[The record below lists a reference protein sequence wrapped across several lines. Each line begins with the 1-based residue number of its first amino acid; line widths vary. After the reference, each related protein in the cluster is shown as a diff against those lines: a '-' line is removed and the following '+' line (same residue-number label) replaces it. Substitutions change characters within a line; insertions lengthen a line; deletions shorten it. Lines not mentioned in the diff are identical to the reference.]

1 MNIQELN
8 DCSIVDIETTGL
20 SPDKDDIIEI
30 GALRVRNN
38 LVVAEFTQ
46 LIKSSKPLSKTVSQ
60 ITGITDD
67 MLADA
72 KELDDTLSD
81 FLRFVDNDTVVGHN
95 IAFDANFISKKCVA
109 YGLDFKNDTY
119 DTLAVCKQE
128 YPDVSH
134 KLEDMIIQLGIKDS
148 GIHHRALADCY
159 HTHSLM
165 TALKNH
171 SALVLEI
178 KPPKQRVLN
187 PITKGLQ
194 TLHGILIGITC
205 DDILTQE
212 ELLGLEEWMI
222 NNEQLAGNY
231 PYDIINNAIWKVI
244 EDGIIEQSELDYLL
258 EFFKTQI
265 DPLNAEIGAVDVEL
279 NSKSICLTGDF
290 DYGSKQEVQ
299 ERLTEMGATIVSSVT
314 RKTDILLIGERGSDS
329 WACGTY
335 GTKAKKAIELRSKG
349 YPIMILK
356 EKDVQL

>member
-1 MNIQELN
+1 MNIQEMN
-8 DCSIVDIETTGL
+8 SYTIVDIETTGL

-30 GALRVRNN
+30 GALRVRDSII
-38 LVVAEFTQ
+38 VAEFSQ
-46 LIKSSKPLSKTVSQ
+46 LIKASGPLSKTISK

-67 MLADA
+67 MLTDA
-72 KELDDTLSD
+72 REINYALSD
-81 FLRFVDNDTVVGHN
+81 FLQFVDNDTVVGHN
-95 IAFDANFISKKCVA
+95 ITFDANFISKKCVA
-109 YGLDFKNDTY
+109 CGLDFKNDTY

-134 KLEDMIIQLGIKDS
+134 KLEDMMIQLGIKDS
-148 GIHHRALADCY
+148 GVHHRALADCY
-159 HTHSLM
+159 YTHSLM

-171 SALVLEI
+171 SVLVLEI

-212 ELLGLEEWMI
+212 ELLGLKEWI
-222 NNEQLAGNY
+222 NNNDQLAGNY

-258 EFFKTQI
+258 SFFKSQI
-265 DPLNAEIGAVDVEL
+265 DPLNAEIGVSDIDFNRKL
-279 NSKSICLTGDF
+279 ICLTGDF
-290 DYGSKQEVQ
+290 DYGERKEVQ
-299 ERLTEMGATIVSSVT
+299 ERLSSLGATVVSSVT
-314 RKTDILLIGERGSDS
+314 RKTDILLIGEKGSDS

>member
-8 DCSIVDIETTGL
+8 DYTIVDIETTGL
-20 SPDKDDIIEI
+20 SPDKDNIIEI
-30 GALRVRNN
+30 GALRVCDNK
-38 LVVAEFTQ
+38 VVAEFSQ
-46 LIKSSKPLSKTVSQ
+46 LIKASKPLSKTVSQ

-81 FLRFVDNDTVVGHN
+81 FLQFINNDTVVGHN

-109 YGLDFKNDTY
+109 CGLDFKNDTY

-159 HTHSLM
+159 HTLSLM

-222 NNEQLAGNY
+222 RNEQVAGSS
-231 PYDIINNAIWKVI
+231 PVTSSI
-244 EDGIIEQSELDYLL
+244 E
-258 EFFKTQI
+258 TT
-265 DPLNAEIGAVDVEL
+265 A
-279 NSKSICLTGDF
+279 
-290 DYGSKQEVQ
+290 
-299 ERLTEMGATIVSSVT
+299 
-314 RKTDILLIGERGSDS
+314 
-329 WACGTY
+329 
-335 GTKAKKAIELRSKG
+335 
-349 YPIMILK
+349 
-356 EKDVQL
+356 

>member
-1 MNIQELN
+1 
-8 DCSIVDIETTGL
+8 
-20 SPDKDDIIEI
+20 
-30 GALRVRNN
+30 
-38 LVVAEFTQ
+38 
-46 LIKSSKPLSKTVSQ
+46 
-60 ITGITDD
+60 
-67 MLADA
+67 
-72 KELDDTLSD
+72 
-81 FLRFVDNDTVVGHN
+81 
-95 IAFDANFISKKCVA
+95 
-109 YGLDFKNDTY
+109 
-119 DTLAVCKQE
+119 
-128 YPDVSH
+128 
-134 KLEDMIIQLGIKDS
+134 MIIQLGIKDS

-212 ELLGLEEWMI
+212 ELLRLEEWMN

-258 EFFKTQI
+258 EFFKAQI
-265 DPLNAEIGAVDVEL
+265 NPLNAEIGAVDIEL
-279 NSKSICLTGDF
+279 SNKSICLTGDF

-299 ERLTEMGATIVSSVT
+299 ERLSEIGATVVSNVT
-314 RKTDILLIGERGSDS
+314 RKTDILLIGEKGSDS